1 MPRAVRCRQDDV
13 SETGG
18 QRSSDCRICRS
29 RRWNEEAGRSR
40 DRSTFSERFGA
51 PAVAVAAA
59 AVAVV
64 AAAAAAAVAV
74 AAAEVAA
81 AEAVAVAAAESGG
94 ARGRSDRRS
103 TPPPVRVQL
112 AAAVKRVR
120 LSRSTAAG
128 SASLAPSEI
137 RNNAR
142 ADEPLIV
149 DTQTRRERAHEGS
162 YVLPR
167 AFPYFFFTRR
177 WQIESRLREFYAVA
191 YSAETIAGSHRRRC
205 RRCCRCRHRRRRR
218 RR

>member
-1 MPRAVRCRQDDV
+1 
-13 SETGG
+13 
-18 QRSSDCRICRS
+18 
-29 RRWNEEAGRSR
+29 
-40 DRSTFSERFGA
+40 
-51 PAVAVAAA
+51 VAVAAA

-81 AEAVAVAAAESGG
+81 AEAVAAAESGG

-177 WQIESRLREFYAVA
+177 
-191 YSAETIAGSHRRRC
+191 
-205 RRCCRCRHRRRRR
+205 
-218 RR
+218 